1 VRTKEG
7 KKNVKKAIILAAL
20 MLAVADVGAYAQQS
34 VMDRSKVTLSTTAGT
49 CTWTQNVEVANVQLV
64 RIGVKAGLYATD
76 TVTVARVTG
85 ETIAETNTVVAM
97 ILASGSAGSNL
108 THAINGAPV
117 YLKRN
122 DKLTFTSGST
132 TGATAYI
139 EYLIQTR

>member
-1 VRTKEG
+1 M
-7 KKNVKKAIILAAL
+7 KKIVILAAL
-20 MLAVADVGAYAQQS
+20 MLAAANLSAFAQYG

-49 CTWTQNVEVANVQLV
+49 CTWTQNVEVATVQLL
-64 RIGVKAGLYATD
+64 RIGIKAGLYATD

-97 ILASGSAGSNL
+97 ILASGTAGSNL
-108 THAINGAPV
+108 THAVNGAPV

-122 DKLTFTSGST
+122 DRVTFTSGST